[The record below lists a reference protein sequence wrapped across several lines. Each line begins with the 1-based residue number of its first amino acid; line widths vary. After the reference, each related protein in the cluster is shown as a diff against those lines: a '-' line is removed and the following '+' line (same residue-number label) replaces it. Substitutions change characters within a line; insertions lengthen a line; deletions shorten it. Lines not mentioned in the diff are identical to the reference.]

1 MNRIFSF
8 ILLLIAVSM
17 PANASILALP
27 QEKNISIKSS
37 FTGKWKMK
45 TIVTSSSCPD
55 ILVGST
61 TESKLIIGPAIKG
74 PSNHIKA
81 LWKGGDWKQSNGVL
95 KLLNDKEAITERITK
110 IKTKKHEE
118 WEAVLIDHLN
128 LDEKN
133 TIHTESIVIQY
144 KNGEIVGE
152 YKTYSILT
160 RVK

>member
-1 MNRIFSF
+1 
-8 ILLLIAVSM
+8 M

-27 QEKNISIKSS
+27 KEKNISIKSS

-61 TESKLIIGPAIKG
+61 TESKLVIGPAIKG

-81 LWKGGDWKQSNGVL
+81 LWKGGDWKKSISVL